1 MLVEPKLDEVVN
13 GERGMLTGIRMCLR
27 SQCLVSAV
35 TLMFSSLD
43 ALAAL
48 TRPVGQ
54 QSTSGLVFRAWVARY
69 VKPESSLGCT
79 AEDLWGARCGVLHL
93 YSPDSDLS
101 AQKKARRVYY
111 QWSAGPPADAARAIP
126 EGSLVIDIETLDRV
140 IKTAVHDFIVASE
153 MDNDVKKSVQSH
165 LPSMLCY
172 EPFPA
177 LGVTLAA

>member
-1 MLVEPKLDEVVN
+1 MLIEPNLDEIVN
-13 GERGMLTGIRMCLR
+13 GPRGMLTGIRTCLK
-27 SQCLVSAV
+27 SECLVSAV

-48 TRPVGQ
+48 TRPIGQ
-54 QSTSGLVFRAWVARY
+54 QSTNGAVFRAWATQFIQ
-69 VKPESSLGCT
+69 PEHSLGCT

-101 AQKKARRVYY
+101 AQNKARSIYY
-111 QWSAGPPADAARAIP
+111 QWSDGPAADAARAIP
-126 EGSLVIDIETLDRV
+126 AGSLLIAVETLHHA
-140 IKTAVHDFIVASE
+140 IESATHDFIVASE
-153 MDNDVKKSVQSH
+153 MNHEIKQKVQSH

-177 LGVTLAA
+177 LAVTLAA

>member
-13 GERGMLTGIRMCLR
+13 GQRGMLTGIRTCLQ
-27 SQCLVSAV
+27 SECLVSAV

-48 TRPVGQ
+48 TRPIGQ
-54 QSTSGLVFRAWVARY
+54 QSTNGAVFKEWANRF

-93 YSPDSDLS
+93 YGPESDLS
-101 AQKKARRVYY
+101 AKNKARRIYY
-111 QWSAGPPADAARAIP
+111 QWNAGPAADAARTIPTDAFVLAVESLHHAVESAIR
-126 EGSLVIDIETLDRV
+126 E
-140 IKTAVHDFIVASE
+140 FIIASE
-153 MDNDVKKSVQSH
+153 MDKEIKQKVQSH

-177 LGVTLAA
+177 LAVTLAA